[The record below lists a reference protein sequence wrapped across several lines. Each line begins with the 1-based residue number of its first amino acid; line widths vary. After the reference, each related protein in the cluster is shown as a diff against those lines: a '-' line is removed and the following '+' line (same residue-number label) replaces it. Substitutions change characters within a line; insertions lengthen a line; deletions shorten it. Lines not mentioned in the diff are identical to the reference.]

1 MVGLKIRLA
10 NARQTPKYD
19 TIRDTY
25 IGLWSEV
32 PNKIVMKCDKVG
44 KCPTYFPLEPFCRKV
59 VYGPGE
65 NGPLRS
71 RVCGFQLL
79 TCASVPSYRV
89 WLTQALLVETS
100 WNGCS
105 RNLTAQCS
113 SFVPISREISPSPLC
128 MLRQTERRTR
138 GRNPSLSLSCK
149 HALSVCC
156 RTFLRR
162 RRGGVRSNV
171 WRRDSNCSRQY
182 LQPFIFHF

>member
-1 MVGLKIRLA
+1 MPDIFPARTVLQKGCLRPRGEWPASFACLRFSTPHMHLSTVLK
-10 NARQTPKYD
+10 
-19 TIRDTY
+19 
-25 IGLWSEV
+25 G
-32 PNKIVMKCDKVG
+32 
-44 KCPTYFPLEPFCRKV
+44 
-59 VYGPGE
+59 
-65 NGPLRS
+65 
-71 RVCGFQLL
+71 
-79 TCASVPSYRV
+79 
-89 WLTQALLVETS
+89 LVEPS
-100 WNGCS
+100 LKLWNGTHS
-105 RNLTAQCS
+105 HNLTVRRF
-113 SFVPISREISPSPLC
+113 SFIPISREISPSPLC